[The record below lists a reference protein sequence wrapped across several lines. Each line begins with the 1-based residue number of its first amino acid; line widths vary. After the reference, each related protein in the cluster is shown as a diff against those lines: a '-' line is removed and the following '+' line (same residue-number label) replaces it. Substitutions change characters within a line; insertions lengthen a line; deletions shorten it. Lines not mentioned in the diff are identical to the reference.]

1 MQALFFVEAMPDK
14 YHNTLMLW
22 PTLGSSNKDMMEY
35 YASLHHEERNSCPT
49 SCRCKCFLWDF
60 ISYFKYKETVFQ
72 SRQNTFE
79 GRGGKKFV
87 RIQPNTLLERWY
99 PQLRSG
105 KLKPN
110 GCMLCG
116 YTWKDHLEY
125 WWYCRRRKGNRQGG
139 RGDTSS
145 FDRYVDNIAKESSQD
160 KAFHRKYVDVG
171 NANRRRYRRDKDM
184 EIRHSYSG
192 EVAYSVPPFD
202 PLADRHPKG
211 IGSVILLA
219 LARTTTLARIE
230 DLIWLR
236 EVELEA

>member
-1 MQALFFVEAMPDK
+1 MQTLFFVEAMPEK
-14 YHNTLMLW
+14 YHNTINW

-35 YASLHHEERNSCPT
+35 ANLHNERNSCIT
-49 SCRCKCFLWDF
+49 SCRCKCFLWNF
-60 ISYFKYKETVFQ
+60 ISYFKYKETLYQ

-105 KLKPN
+105 QLKPN

-125 WWYCRRRKGNRQGG
+125 WWYCRKRKRNRRG
-139 RGDTSS
+139 RGGTSS
-145 FDRYVDNIAKESSQD
+145 FDRYMENIAKGD
-160 KAFHRKYVDVG
+160 AFHKKYVDVG
-171 NANRRRYRRDKDM
+171 KANRRGGSRYSNKDM

-192 EVAYSVPPFD
+192 EVSYFVPPFD
-202 PLADRHPKG
+202 PLADGRTKG
-211 IGSVILLA
+211 IGSVLLLA
-219 LARTTTLARIE
+219 LARTMALARIE

-236 EVELEA
+236 EVE